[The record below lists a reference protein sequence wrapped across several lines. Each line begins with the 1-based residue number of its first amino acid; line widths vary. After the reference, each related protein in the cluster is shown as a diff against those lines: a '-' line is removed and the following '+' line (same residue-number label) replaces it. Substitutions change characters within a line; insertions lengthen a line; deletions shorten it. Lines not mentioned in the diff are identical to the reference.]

1 MNNLAELD
9 LGLGGPGAV
18 KMEMVTEQWL
28 GEHPQGWVC
37 SEERGWETGSDKA
50 HETAAR
56 EPKGACEF
64 AGAAVTRSPCALLL
78 GCGFHNRNQSS
89 HGHGDQGSP
98 EGRICSRAE
107 APILWPPD
115 GKNQLTGKDPDPRK
129 DMLFQAAAPLSSKS
143 PWLLP
148 LPRQPPLTL
157 PQAAGPW
164 PPPPPPALRP
174 ASHLLLRLLLQQGP
188 SC

>member
-18 KMEMVTEQWL
+18 KMAMVTEQWL

-98 EGRICSRAE
+98 EGRICPSFWELLVLGQQDRRLHKAVC
-107 APILWPPD
+107 AHLS
-115 GKNQLTGKDPDPRK
+115 PR
-129 DMLFQAAAPLSSKS
+129 FPL
-143 PWLLP
+143 L
-148 LPRQPPLTL
+148 
-157 PQAAGPW
+157 
-164 PPPPPPALRP
+164 
-174 ASHLLLRLLLQQGP
+174 
-188 SC
+188 

>member
-18 KMEMVTEQWL
+18 KMAMVTEQWL

-98 EGRICSRAE
+98 EGRICSSFWELLVLGQQDRSLHKAVC
-107 APILWPPD
+107 AHLS
-115 GKNQLTGKDPDPRK
+115 PR
-129 DMLFQAAAPLSSKS
+129 FPL
-143 PWLLP
+143 L
-148 LPRQPPLTL
+148 
-157 PQAAGPW
+157 
-164 PPPPPPALRP
+164 
-174 ASHLLLRLLLQQGP
+174 
-188 SC
+188 